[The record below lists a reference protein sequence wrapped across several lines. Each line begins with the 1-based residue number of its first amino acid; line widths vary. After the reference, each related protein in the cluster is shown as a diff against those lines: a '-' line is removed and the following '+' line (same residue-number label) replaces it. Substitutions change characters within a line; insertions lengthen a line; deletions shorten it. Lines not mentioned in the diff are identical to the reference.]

1 MHDNTV
7 NNLYAIKL
15 TAEFT
20 GISAATIWFYPKP
33 IQLLKIFE
41 YLFKH
46 NIYTEETVFQ

>member
-20 GISAATIWFYPKP
+20 GISAATI
-33 IQLLKIFE
+33 
-41 YLFKH
+41 
-46 NIYTEETVFQ
+46 